1 MPSSD
6 PAGADGADSPG
17 RDSAT
22 DARHGPSH
30 IKRSSVAKVAIQ
42 VVAYAVLA
50 ALVLKLVP
58 GLESAFESL
67 AHVSWLWLLAAVA
80 LEIGSGMGYVLSW
93 QAIVD
98 PENTLAQH
106 GAGTHMA
113 MRLAWTQMGA
123 STLVPAGSVG
133 QLGAGAVLLHQLGMP
148 TQRIAER
155 QLSLSFLNTGIDALT
170 LIGFGLALA
179 TGLLPGSSDL
189 RLTLL
194 PAALAAFLLVAVLL
208 LARRARSNAQSVRA
222 RHPKLATW
230 IAPVADAVANAEQLV
245 FHGVRVKAVL
255 GALAYLWCDVLVL
268 WTAFSAI
275 HAKPMPGI
283 GVVVLAYVI
292 GALGGSIPGLGGAGA
307 AGGMAGMLIL
317 YGVRGSTAVAAVVLY
332 QAVVL
337 IVPLIGGGVAFLL
350 VRRQLHP
357 IEGESAE
364 RSSAG

>member
-1 MPSSD
+1 VPSSD
-6 PAGADGADSPG
+6 PAGTGGASSPAG
-17 RDSAT
+17 DSAT
-22 DARHGPSH
+22 HPKRGARR
-30 IKRSSVAKVAIQ
+30 ITRSSVGKAAIQ
-42 VVAYAVLA
+42 LVAYGALTV
-50 ALVLKLVP
+50 LVLKLVP

-67 AHVSWLWLLAAVA
+67 AHVSWLWLLAAVV

-106 GAGTHMA
+106 GAGTHMV
-113 MRLAWTQMGA
+113 MRLAWAQMGA
-123 STLVPAGSVG
+123 STLVPAGSLG
-133 QLGAGAVLLHQLGMP
+133 QLGAGALLLHQLGMP
-148 TQRIAER
+148 SQRIAER

-170 LIGFGLALA
+170 LIGFGFALA
-179 TGLLPGSSDL
+179 VGLLPGSSDL

-194 PAALAAFLLVAVLL
+194 PAALAALLVAAALL
-208 LARRARSNAQSVRA
+208 LARRAQRYAQSARA
-222 RHPKLATW
+222 KHPKLAGW
-230 IAPVADAVANAEQLV
+230 IAPVADAIVDAEQLV

-255 GALAYLWCDVLVL
+255 GALAYLWCDLLIL
-268 WTAFSAI
+268 WTAFYAI
-275 HAKPMPGI
+275 HANPVPGI

-317 YGVRGSTAVAAVVLY
+317 YGVKASIAVAAVVLY

-337 IVPLIGGGVAFLL
+337 IVPVIGGGVAFLL
-350 VRRQLHP
+350 VRGRLHP
-357 IEGESAE
+357 VEGESAD